1 MSWVRYEVD
10 VERSQPRDC
19 EWEHRWDIKEGRE
32 PVDVNVKT
40 RLKVILRTIVYT
52 DKKRGI

>member
-32 PVDVNVKT
+32 PEDGNVKT

-52 DKKRGI
+52 DKRGI